1 MTHWTLDTIHAAL
14 PAIEQALA
22 RTAAERDRAGGHAAE
37 QKELLRQNGLLLL
50 VVPKEYGGIG
60 AAWSETL
67 AIVRRIACV
76 DSAMAHLLAFQTLQL
91 SGVLSYGS
99 DEQRALYLRET
110 VALNHW
116 WGNSANPADPRLIA
130 TEQDGGLILQGIKGF
145 CSGTLGS
152 HRLLTTALHQPS
164 GKILIAVL
172 PTARKGIT
180 IHDDWD
186 PIGQRQTDSTSV
198 SYEQVRLEWSE
209 VLFRPDG
216 VATPFLTLRGVVAQL
231 ILVNLYLGM
240 AEGAFEQAR
249 DYTLNQGR
257 PWFAAGVQRAADDPY
272 VIHRYAEMHLQIRA
286 ARALAD
292 EAGVELDKVWR
303 IGPQLVAEQR
313 GRAAL
318 AVAEAKVLAHRAA
331 LAVGQDVFDVC
342 GARATKATLGLDR
355 FWRNARTH
363 TLHDPIDYKLRD
375 VGRYALE
382 HLLPEPTLYS

>member
-1 MTHWTLDTIHAAL
+1 MSHWTLDTIHTAL
-14 PAIEQALA
+14 PAIEQELA

-60 AAWSETL
+60 ASWSETL
-67 AIVRRIACV
+67 AIVRRIARV

-91 SGVLSYGS
+91 SGVMSYGS
-99 DEQRALYLRET
+99 DQQRALYLRET

-116 WGNSANPADPRLIA
+116 WGNSANPADPRLTA
-130 TEQDGGLILQGIKGF
+130 TEKDGGLILQGIKGF

-164 GKILIAVL
+164 GRILIAVL
-172 PTARKGIT
+172 PTARDGIT

-198 SYEQVRLEWSE
+198 SYEQVRLEWDE

-257 PWFAAGVQRAADDPY
+257 PWFAAGVKRAADDPY

>member
-1 MTHWTLDTIHAAL
+1 MTHWTLDSIHAAL
-14 PAIEQALA
+14 PAIEQELA
-22 RTAAERDRAGGHAAE
+22 RTAAERDKAGGHAAE

-60 AAWSETL
+60 ASWSETL
-67 AIVRRIACV
+67 AIVRRIARV

-116 WGNSANPADPRLIA
+116 WGNSANPADPRLMA
-130 TEQDGGLILQGIKGF
+130 TEKDGGLILQGIKGF

-172 PTARKGIT
+172 PTAREGIT

-209 VLFRPDG
+209 VLFRPDA
-216 VATPFLTLRGVVAQL
+216 VSTPFLTLRGVVAQL

-240 AEGAFEQAR
+240 AEGAFDQAR

-303 IGPQLVAEQR
+303 IGPELVAEQR

-318 AVAEAKVLAHRAA
+318 AVAEAKVLAHRTA